1 MKTTDLDKKKKDE
14 KKPRGDLRREKKIY
28 LEKDNPRQNLSF
40 ILMIV
45 SFILFIYSTYGI
57 KKTFYQDAFF
67 ILFMAFA
74 SLDVFFKKSMKNKKV
89 YLYINLFISILYIA
103 FVILKAI

>member
-1 MKTTDLDKKKKDE
+1 MRTNMKTTDIDKKKQDE

-57 KKTFYQDAFF
+57 KRLSIRMLSLFF
-67 ILFMAFA
+67 LWLLPA
-74 SLDVFFKKSMKNKKV
+74 
-89 YLYINLFISILYIA
+89 
-103 FVILKAI
+103 

>member
-1 MKTTDLDKKKKDE
+1 MKTTDIDKKKQDE

-45 SFILFIYSTYGI
+45 SFILFIYSTYGLKRLSI
-57 KKTFYQDAFF
+57 RMLSLFF
-67 ILFMAFA
+67 LWLLPA
-74 SLDVFFKKSMKNKKV
+74 
-89 YLYINLFISILYIA
+89 
-103 FVILKAI
+103 